1 MFTFF
6 IIRTTKVKILF
17 IYFFFFFE
25 FSNVH
30 IFKFSNFPPFDHVDF
45 FFTYDILSYREDT
58 EKEEILKT
66 FIIEFFHA
74 HVFEISLFD
83 RVNNFSFYYLFY
95 NIISLRKIKYLNS
108 TILYHK
114 IIRNSVTKYFV
125 K

>member
-1 MFTFF
+1 MFTF
-6 IIRTTKVKILF
+6 L
-17 IYFFFFFE
+17 
-25 FSNVH
+25 
-30 IFKFSNFPPFDHVDF
+30 NFQISRLSITLIF

-74 HVFEISLFD
+74 HVFEISYFPLFD

-114 IIRNSVTKYFV
+114 IIRNSMTKYFV